1 MYKTPSL
8 LYSVEELLIRLQF
21 YQNRAITFTTDEW
34 RAEFASYGFDMSWR
48 QDSVTEL
55 SCRSSTQPPFH
66 IKFAVVSE
74 KVRRQPYVWSS
85 NDDQFLRVPQNRNLF
100 RVLSISGI

>member
-8 LYSVEELLIRLQF
+8 VYSVEELLIRLQY
-21 YQNRAITFTTDEW
+21 YQKRAITFTTDEW
-34 RAEFASYGFDMSWR
+34 RAEFASHGFDMSWQ

-55 SCRSSTQPPFH
+55 SCHSSTQPSFH
-66 IKFAVVSE
+66 VKFTAVSE

-85 NDDQFLRVPQNRNLF
+85 DDNRFLRVPQNRNLF